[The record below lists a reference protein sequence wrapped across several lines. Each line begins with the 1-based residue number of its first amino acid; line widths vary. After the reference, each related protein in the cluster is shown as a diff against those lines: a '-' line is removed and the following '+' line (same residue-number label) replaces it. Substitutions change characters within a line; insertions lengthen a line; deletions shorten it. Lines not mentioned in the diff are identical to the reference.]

1 MEPCMVPGKEL
12 SNKDDEL
19 KPMHPKDSKPPP
31 EFSGARKDFMVWH
44 ETFHVYAEAAGS

>member
-1 MEPCMVPGKEL
+1 MVPGKEL

-44 ETFHVYAEAAGS
+44 ETFTSILKLRIPK